1 MIYDRPYIVLRCPY
15 CHLSTPVPGTLRK
28 HITTRHI
35 NAGVRNWHS
44 TMIERVQDVEVYS
57 ADVNLILK
65 LIKEYNQK
73 QTARGNVK
81 KGVIF

>member
-15 CHLSTPVPGTLRK
+15 CHFSTLIPGTLKK
-28 HITTRHI
+28 HIAAVHV

-44 TMIERVQDVEVYS
+44 TMIERFQDVEVYS
-57 ADVNLILK
+57 DEVSLIMQ
-65 LIKEYNQK
+65 LIKEYNEK

-81 KGVIF
+81 KRVIF